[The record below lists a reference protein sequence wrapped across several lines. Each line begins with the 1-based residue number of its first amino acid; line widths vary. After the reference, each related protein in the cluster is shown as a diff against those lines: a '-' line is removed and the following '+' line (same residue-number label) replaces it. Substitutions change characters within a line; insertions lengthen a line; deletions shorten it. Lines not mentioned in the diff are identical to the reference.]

1 MKEALKKITR
11 YNKIKALYEKYE
23 RILMPATLVLGT
35 ALDFVTFKTIQIKT
49 SFMLLVA
56 YFLVAG
62 FTILFLH
69 IYDAKPLLQKIGVLR
84 YLRLACPLIIQLTFG
99 ALLSASFIFYWF
111 SGALTASWPFIVI
124 IAILMVSNDVFR
136 HYFLKTGVMVGV
148 FYFITFSLSA
158 MILPYVFNSISIW
171 TFILA
176 GICSLVVIV
185 SFIYVLQKLL
195 PSMKERKA
203 VFVIT
208 VSFIFIFMNA
218 LYFLNMIPPIPLS
231 LREAGVYHDI
241 QRSLNGY
248 KLQAE
253 TETWYEK
260 LLPGQT
266 IHIRSGDKVYVY
278 SAIFAPAKLNTT
290 MIHHW
295 QYYDEGAGVWVE
307 KDRIPFSL
315 IGGRQEGFRGY
326 SYKTFVPA
334 GSWRVNVETSRGQIV
349 GRIMFDVQ
357 NVQDLPELQ
366 TIER

>member
-1 MKEALKKITR
+1 MKEQIKKLTR
-11 YNKIKALYEKYE
+11 YHQIKALYEKYE
-23 RILMPATLVLGT
+23 RILMPATLVSGT

-49 SFMLLVA
+49 SLLLFVI
-56 YFLVAG
+56 YFIVAG
-62 FTILFLH
+62 FAIAFLH
-69 IYDAKPLLQKIGVLR
+69 LYDAKPLLQKVGGLR
-84 YLRLACPLIIQLTFG
+84 YLRLICPLIIQLTFG

-111 SGALTASWPFIVI
+111 SGALSASWPFILI

-136 HYFLKTGVMVGV
+136 YYFLRTTVMVGV

-158 MILPYVFNSISIW
+158 MILPYVFNSISLW

-195 PSMKERKA
+195 PSIKERKA
-203 VFVIT
+203 GFVIT

-218 LYFLNMIPPIPLS
+218 LYFLNIIPPIPLA

-241 QRSLNGY
+241 QRSLSGY
-248 KLQAE
+248 RLQTE
-253 TETWYEK
+253 TVTWYEK
-260 LLPGQT
+260 LLPVQT
-266 IHIRSGDKVYVY
+266 IHIRPGDRVYVY

-295 QYYDEGAGVWVE
+295 QYYDPEVKAWVE

-334 GSWRVNVETSRGQIV
+334 GMWRVNVETSRGQIV
-349 GRIMFDVQ
+349 GRIKFKVESA
-357 NVQDLPELQ
+357 QDLPELQ
-366 TIER
+366 IVER